1 MLRLVVFGRCVVHWF
16 SVSVTCR
23 ARLVEQD
30 VGPWSEPFPGGGIG
44 AVSFWALPFCFG
56 AASCLLF
63 FAVGGASGI
72 LCVRGMLGSI
82 SGVVLSRSGGIG
94 RAGVFVCSGPAIFL
108 DYSMLE
114 LSNTVPRYSI
124 SGHSLAGTGHR

>member
-1 MLRLVVFGRCVVHWF
+1 M
-16 SVSVTCR
+16 TCR

-94 RAGVFVCSGPAIFL
+94 RAGVFVCSGPAIFFY
-108 DYSMLE
+108 YSMLELGNTVPE